1 MNYKELLESQRFRD
15 FLPIKNCVK
24 IFRLKGHDNL
34 EGGKMKIVID
44 ASPERMP
51 SITYYDGMNNQ
62 IYPPKYI
69 ALDYI
74 KDYIKGVS
82 NEFDIN
88 EIIIAGPRNYTKK
101 LGEDLKTTFKTV
113 NVTFC

>member
-1 MNYKELLESQRFRD
+1 MDYKELLESQKFRD
-15 FLPIKNCVK
+15 FLLTKNCVK

-44 ASPERMP
+44 ASPERLP

-88 EIIIAGPRNYTKK
+88 EIVIAGPHNYTKK
-101 LGEDLKTTFKTV
+101 LGEDLKATFKTV